1 MSVVGGPAGAYMLLS
16 VAIIVKA
23 VISQTGVPTTC
34 QARVGDYDDGEF
46 ERVMRML
53 IPVMSDA

>member
-1 MSVVGGPAGAYMLLS
+1 MLLS
-16 VAIIVKA
+16 VAIMVKA

>member
-1 MSVVGGPAGAYMLLS
+1 MLLS
-16 VAIIVKA
+16 VTIMVKV

-46 ERVMRML
+46 ERLMRML
-53 IPVMSDA
+53 MPVMSDA

>member
-1 MSVVGGPAGAYMLLS
+1 MLLS
-16 VAIIVKA
+16 VAIMVKA

-34 QARVGDYDDGEF
+34 QARAGHYDDGEF